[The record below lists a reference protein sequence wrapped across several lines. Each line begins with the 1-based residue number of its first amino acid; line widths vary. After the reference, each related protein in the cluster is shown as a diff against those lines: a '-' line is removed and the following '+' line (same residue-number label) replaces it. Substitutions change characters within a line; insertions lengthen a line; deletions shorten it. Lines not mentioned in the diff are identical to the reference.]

1 MSLMVTGFYASLTA
15 LLMVVLAYR
24 VVKIRRLEKIGI
36 GDGGNKALA
45 LAGRVHANLI
55 ENAPIVL
62 ILLALA
68 EANGLAPL
76 YLHCLGTLWI
86 VARLL
91 HAIGLT
97 KGRGGYHFGRFFGV
111 LFTWLVSLILALI
124 NLGYFVSSL

>member
-15 LLMVVLAYR
+15 LLMIVLAYR
-24 VVKIRRLEKIGI
+24 VVKIRRREKIGI
-36 GDGGNKALA
+36 GDGGNKELV

-97 KGRGGYHFGRFFGV
+97 LGRGGYHFGRFFGV
-111 LFTWLVSLILALI
+111 LFSWLVSLILALI
-124 NLGYFVSSL
+124 NLGHFVSGL